1 METMILKLIGGFI
14 VASAI
19 SIFVGALSLFI
30 LKYVVDIFQLNHNKD
45 AYWVFTASF
54 YSMIVSWVLS
64 FIFSLVVMEST

>member
-1 METMILKLIGGFI
+1 MILKLIGGFI

-19 SIFVGALSLFI
+19 SVFVGVLSLFT

-54 YSMIVSWVLS
+54 YIMIVTWILS
-64 FIFSLVVMEST
+64 FIFSLFIIDK

>member
-1 METMILKLIGGFI
+1 MGGFI

-19 SIFVGALSLFI
+19 SVFVGVLSLFI

-54 YSMIVSWVLS
+54 YIMIVTWILS
-64 FIFSLVVMEST
+64 FIFSLVIIDK

>member
-1 METMILKLIGGFI
+1 MILKLIGGFI

-19 SIFVGALSLFI
+19 SVFVGVLSLFI

-54 YSMIVSWVLS
+54 YIMIVTWILS
-64 FIFSLVVMEST
+64 FIFSLVIIDK

>member
-1 METMILKLIGGFI
+1 MILKLMGGFI

-19 SIFVGALSLFI
+19 SVFVGVLSLFI

-54 YSMIVSWVLS
+54 YIMIVTWILS
-64 FIFSLVVMEST
+64 FIFSLVIIDK